1 MVLGSIFSGFLPPKR
16 VRAGITVLAM
26 MRALPDS
33 IFLLLYKMSS
43 SAAPEEDHKS
53 VPEDMQ
59 KMIEQNIEFE
69 NQLKA

>member
-1 MVLGSIFSGFLPPKR
+1 
-16 VRAGITVLAM
+16 
-26 MRALPDS
+26 
-33 IFLLLYKMSS
+33 MSS

>member
-1 MVLGSIFSGFLPPKR
+1 
-16 VRAGITVLAM
+16 
-26 MRALPDS
+26 
-33 IFLLLYKMSS
+33 MSS

-59 KMIEQNIEFE
+59 KMIEQSIEFE